1 MRQIAPAA
9 DPELMLGFDTSDDA
23 AVYRLDDHTA
33 AVLTLDFFTPVVDDP
48 YEFGAIAAANALSD
62 VFAMG
67 GKPLTALN
75 ILAFPCSLGTD
86 VVAEVMRGGSDKV
99 REAGAFVV
107 GGHSIDDDE
116 PKYGLSVFG
125 TVHPDAIV
133 RNQGAQA
140 GDVLFYTKQLGTG
153 ILNSAFRAGLETDES
168 MRPAIESMMELNRVG
183 AEAMLEAG
191 VHAATD
197 VTGFGLAGHLHEM
210 LEASGVGARL
220 NWDALPLFDGVWD
233 YSCAYCRP
241 GKSFQIVDWARDF
254 VKRGTM
260 DAETYGN
267 RMGVICDPQTSGGL
281 LVAIPAN
288 RADDFATAFE
298 RRAGRQAA
306 LIGEVIDAPA
316 GLIFL
321 R

>member
-1 MRQIAPAA
+1 MKQIAPAV

-23 AVYRLDDHTA
+23 AVYRIDDNTA

-48 YEFGAIAAANALSD
+48 YEFGCVAAANALSD

-75 ILAFPCSLGTD
+75 ILAFPVSLGTQ

-125 TVHPDAIV
+125 TVHPDHIV

-140 GDVLFYTKQLGTG
+140 GDVLFYTKRIGTG
-153 ILNSAFRAGLETDES
+153 ILNSAFRAGLEDDAS
-168 MRPAIESMMELNRVG
+168 MRPAIESMMELNKLG

-220 NWDALPLFDGVWD
+220 DWKELPLFDGVWE

-241 GKSFQIVDWARDF
+241 GRSFQIIEWARAF
-254 VKRGTM
+254 VKQGTLN
-260 DAETYGN
+260 DAEYDN
-267 RMGVICDPQTSGGL
+267 RMGVLCDPQTSGGL
-281 LVAIPAN
+281 LVAIPPEN
-288 RADDFATAFE
+288 ADVFAEAFE
-298 RRAGRQAA
+298 RRAGRPPAR
-306 LIGEVIDAPA
+306 IGEVVDAPA